1 MSAIIENKWDINYI
15 KKCAQHKTLHTLK
28 NDAFELPGNKN
39 IRNLFLKFEL
49 FSLDQA
55 NLRSDS
61 SQKLLLRPKSSSPLP
76 AETVLQHNP
85 HHVIFIIFPILSYP
99 IWRHATIMRYIKPY
113 AKPSQSNL
121 LSRYMQII
129 IPYWSNTLPIK
140 YPSL

>member
-61 SQKLLLRPKSSSPLP
+61 SQKLLLHPKSSSPLP
-76 AETVLQHNP
+76 TETVLQHNL
-85 HHVIFIIFPILSYP
+85 IMWSSSFSLFYP
-99 IWRHATIMRYIKPY
+99 TLFEDTPQLWDISNHM
-113 AKPSQSNL
+113 PSQVN
-121 LSRYMQII
+121 QIYYQDI
-129 IPYWSNTLPIK
+129 CKS
-140 YPSL
+140 